1 MAQCEL
7 VTAELIEGEEGAL
20 ARWVEERGGK
30 WGGVKRK
37 GVVLREVAA
46 ILLDDHG
53 AYLPC

>member
-1 MAQCEL
+1 MTQCEL

-20 ARWVEERGGK
+20 TRRVEVRGGE
-30 WGGVKRK
+30 WGGVERK

>member
-20 ARWVEERGGK
+20 TRRVEVRRGE
-30 WGGVKRK
+30 WGGVERK